1 MSQTRIVIIPPAASM
16 PAPFLTFD
24 AGGRVLQRGS
34 LLLEDSAAAPD
45 VRPDLRT
52 VAVAPGADVLVR
64 WLDLPVGGAAQ
75 VRAAARWAL
84 KDDLAGDPERT
95 VVALGPVVGEGPRL
109 VAAVGAGLL
118 EAWIDYLAALGVT
131 PGAVV
136 PDCLILPAPADEA
149 LSAAV
154 FGADMGLRGMDFAA
168 TVQSDLVEA
177 VAGGRPLIRV
187 DDPETMERLLA
198 AAAAAP
204 AVDLL
209 SGLERR
215 REVRSGGW
223 RLAAGLAA
231 ALVVSP
237 LILTLAA
244 GARDQVAADRAER
257 RTLALITE
265 TLPDA
270 ARASDPMEAAR
281 RQIAVAPPPGGL
293 ASVSAALFAAV
304 EQVEGAELDSLSAD
318 PGQGVR
324 ATVSYPAFSDLETLR
339 TALAASG
346 LSMSDASTVED
357 GGRVVSEI
365 IVGGAA

>member
-1 MSQTRIVIIPPAASM
+1 MWVPNFCDFTS
-16 PAPFLTFD
+16 
-24 AGGRVLQRGS
+24 GR
-34 LLLEDSAAAPD
+34 
-45 VRPDLRT
+45 
-52 VAVAPGADVLVR
+52 
-64 WLDLPVGGAAQ
+64 
-75 VRAAARWAL
+75 
-84 KDDLAGDPERT
+84 
-95 VVALGPVVGEGPRL
+95 
-109 VAAVGAGLL
+109 
-118 EAWIDYLAALGVT
+118 
-131 PGAVV
+131 
-136 PDCLILPAPADEA
+136 
-149 LSAAV
+149 
-154 FGADMGLRGMDFAA
+154 
-168 TVQSDLVEA
+168 
-177 VAGGRPLIRV
+177 RV
-187 DDPETMERLLA
+187 
-198 AAAAAP
+198 AAP

-209 SGLERR
+209 SGLERK
-215 REVRSGGW
+215 REVRAGGW

-237 LILTLAA
+237 LILTLAV

-265 TLPDA
+265 TMPDA

-318 PGQGVR
+318 PGRGGR